1 MEDQVNKQANII
13 FENYKYKLNKKQI
26 DSIKNDCKKT
36 ISSFLMKLLENL
48 CQNDSDNWF
57 ELLQL

>member
-1 MEDQVNKQANII
+1 MEDQVNKQANTI

-36 ISSFLMKLLENL
+36 ISSFLMKLL
-48 CQNDSDNWF
+48 DNYYD
-57 ELLQL
+57 LKIRQ

>member
-1 MEDQVNKQANII
+1 MDDQVNKQANII

-48 CQNDSDNWF
+48 Y
-57 ELLQL
+57 